1 MGIIVRSTWRGELV
15 KARSHESA
23 QAGVIRAAEH
33 LRTQAVRQ
41 APVDEGDLRRSA
53 SAVNL
58 SGLGL
63 IQAAVTFN
71 RPYAV
76 RQHEELGYRHPKGGK
91 AKYLED
97 PMNSE
102 AATML
107 RIISATIARGG

>member
-1 MGIIVRSTWRGELV
+1 MGIVIRSTWRGELV
-15 KARSHESA
+15 KARSRESA
-23 QAGVIRAAEH
+23 
-33 LRTQAVRQ
+33 QAVRQ

-107 RIISATIARGG
+107 KIISATIARGG

>member
-1 MGIIVRSTWRGELV
+1 MGIIVKSNWRGELV
-15 KARSHESA
+15 KARSRESA

-33 LRTQAVRQ
+33 LVRQ

-102 AATML
+102 APTML
-107 RIISATIARGG
+107 KIISATIARGG

>member
-1 MGIIVRSTWRGELV
+1 M
-15 KARSHESA
+15 
-23 QAGVIRAAEH
+23 
-33 LRTQAVRQ
+33 
-41 APVDEGDLRRSA
+41 
-53 SAVNL
+53 NL

-102 AATML
+102 ATTML
-107 RIISATIARGG
+107 KIISATIARGG

>member
-1 MGIIVRSTWRGELV
+1 MGIIIKSTWRSELV
-15 KARSHESA
+15 KARSRESA

-33 LRTQAVRQ
+33 LRTRAVRQ

-58 SGLGL
+58 SGLGT

-107 RIISATIARGG
+107 KIISATIARGG

>member
-1 MGIIVRSTWRGELV
+1 MGIIIRSNWRGELV
-15 KARSHESA
+15 KARSRESA

-63 IQAAVTFN
+63 IRLSGAAMAPASRSTGPT
-71 RPYAV
+71 R
-76 RQHEELGYRHPKGGK
+76 
-91 AKYLED
+91 
-97 PMNSE
+97 
-102 AATML
+102 
-107 RIISATIARGG
+107 SASTKS